1 MIDTHTHIYV
11 NDFDLDIK
19 DVMARAELIG
29 VTQMILPNINV
40 ESIQQMKSLHESFPN
55 KLLMAIGLHP
65 TDVTSDYLDQL
76 EIISQELREGKYIAI
91 GEVGLDYYWDIQFK
105 NQQIDA
111 FRLQL
116 DWAKESELPVIIH
129 SRKAMQETITMV
141 KNSGVKRGVFHSFS
155 GSKEEALQILS
166 LNGDWFLGINGVLTF
181 KNCKLPEVLTSIP
194 LEKIVLETDAP
205 YLTPQPYR
213 GQRNEPAYLQYIVE
227 KLAEIYNVSIEK
239 IDEITTKNAKDLF
252 LL

>member
-65 TDVTSDYLDQL
+65 TDVTFDYLDQL

-91 GEVGLDYYWDIQFK
+91 GEVGLDYYWDTQFK

-141 KNSGVKRGVFHSFS
+141 KNSGVKRGDFHSFS

>member
-65 TDVTSDYLDQL
+65 TDVTFDYLDQL

-91 GEVGLDYYWDIQFK
+91 GEVGLDYYWDTQFK

-141 KNSGVKRGVFHSFS
+141 KNS